1 MKDEDVQAV
10 VESIGESAVAEVES
24 ESTESQ
30 SDREAEVD
38 AREDALL
45 ATLDSAEEEIGVR
58 ADPEE
63 EPEEEPA
70 EEPEDEPEDEP
81 EEAPAETEEVSS
93 ELEDARGVLRR
104 DGFTAEDLEG
114 MKEEQVLRL
123 AAHRRKVQGDIDRL
137 LREAKGD
144 ATGDDNATQTQG
156 ESGESATA
164 EATADSP
171 PQVHLREAVTPIAQY
186 LGLDEEGTDLLV
198 RSHEIALKPLQ
209 DALAAQSQQFEAIGM
224 TLLMQDVE
232 RARQGL
238 VERFPQVSDSSSEDF
253 QKVLGRMQTMYTDE
267 YDTVDRLMEDAI
279 SVEFAGQ
286 FRETAQKASDTI
298 RKQQRNGL
306 PQAGG
311 SRPEPE
317 AALSSEEREDRV
329 LEILESDD
337 PDRFEKARALGS
349 RR

>member
-38 AREDALL
+38 AKEDALL
-45 ATLDSAEEEIGVR
+45 ATLDSAEDEIGVR
-58 ADPEE
+58 A
-63 EPEEEPA
+63 
-70 EEPEDEPEDEP
+70 EPEDDAGEDSEEEPEDEP

-171 PQVHLREAVTPIAQY
+171 PQVHLREAVTPIAEY